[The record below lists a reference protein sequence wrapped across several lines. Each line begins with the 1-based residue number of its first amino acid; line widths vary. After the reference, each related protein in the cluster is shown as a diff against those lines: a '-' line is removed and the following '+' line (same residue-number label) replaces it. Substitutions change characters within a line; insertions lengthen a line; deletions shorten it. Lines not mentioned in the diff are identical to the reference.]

1 MSNIWTHSNMSFEQA
16 KEMIS
21 DLMSICSDSGIEADD
36 VIEQHERDDYAEAL
50 RVVLEYLP

>member
-1 MSNIWTHSNMSFEQA
+1 MANIWAHSNMSFEQA
-16 KEMIS
+16 KEMVS
-21 DLMSICSDSGIEADD
+21 DLMGICSDTAIDADD